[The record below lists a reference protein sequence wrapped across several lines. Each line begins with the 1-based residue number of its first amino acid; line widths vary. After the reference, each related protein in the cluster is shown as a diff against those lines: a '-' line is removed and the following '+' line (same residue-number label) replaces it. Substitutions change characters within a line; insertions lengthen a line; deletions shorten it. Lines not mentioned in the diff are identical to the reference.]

1 MAKKHDESI
10 DRLDKKRK
18 DSYIQ
23 KARECSFFLSSKYR
37 VKKVYVIGSLVK
49 GIFHDRSDI
58 DLVVEGL
65 PAEQYIKALTE
76 LYEIIPPGVELNLIP
91 FEDAFASL
99 KRKAVAEGQL
109 LYG

>member
-1 MAKKHDESI
+1 
-10 DRLDKKRK
+10 
-18 DSYIQ
+18 
-23 KARECSFFLSSKYR
+23 
-37 VKKVYVIGSLVK
+37 LVK

-76 LYEIIPPGVELNLIP
+76 LYEILPPGVELNLIP
-91 FEDAFASL
+91 FEDAFDSM
-99 KRKAVAEGQL
+99 KRKAVVEGQL

>member
-1 MAKKHDESI
+1 VGDKNPKLFEIGPQDTFDERFYKMMKVFCNMQTMFLLVI
-10 DRLDKKRK
+10 DNIENPGDP
-18 DSYIQ
+18 
-23 KARECSFFLSSKYR
+23 
-37 VKKVYVIGSLVK
+37 
-49 GIFHDRSDI
+49 DI

-76 LYEIIPPGVELNLIP
+76 LYDILPPGVELNLIP
-91 FEDAFASL
+91 FEDAFDSL